1 VTDIS
6 SVPNAPGR
14 AFILALASIALIGPL
29 AIHLFLPAIP
39 AIKGGLG
46 VSDALA
52 QLAFSISL
60 FAMAFATLVYGSL
73 ADAYGRRPVLLSGLV
88 LFLIGS
94 LISAAANT
102 IELLLIGR
110 LVQAAGAGCGLTLV
124 RTIARDAFGAER
136 LVQAIAYFTM
146 FYTLGPMLAPLI
158 GGILVDT
165 FGWRNIFVFALVAGG
180 AIATGAFLAI
190 NETRPKARTD
200 EPKPNLLLSYAILF
214 RDLRFTAFVL
224 QTGFSTAAF
233 MTLASA
239 SSPLMQEL
247 LHRPAAEYGLYFLLA
262 PAGFFLG
269 NFVSSRVGRRIS
281 NETMVLTGSV
291 LSFCTVAVQST
302 LLLYDLTNPLI
313 LFIPGFFITFAQGIA
328 LPYAQSGAMG
338 TIPQLAGTAA
348 GIGVFLQHFFGAAA
362 AQLYGVLAD
371 GTPRPMLLIMITS
384 SVLSLFVGTI
394 PTILLS
400 RNTRG

>member
-1 VTDIS
+1 V
-6 SVPNAPGR
+6 PGR
-14 AFILALASIALIGPL
+14 SFILALASIALVGPL

-39 AIKGGLG
+39 AVKSSLG
-46 VSDALA
+46 VSEALA
-52 QLAFSISL
+52 QLTFSISL
-60 FAMAFATLVYGSL
+60 FAMAFSTLIYGSL

-94 LISAAANT
+94 LISVAANT
-102 IELLLIGR
+102 IEVLLVGR

-146 FYTLGPMLAPLI
+146 FYTLGPMIAPLI

-165 FGWRNIFVFALVAGG
+165 FGWRSIFVFALVAGG
-180 AIATGAFLAI
+180 VIATGAFLAI
-190 NETRPKARTD
+190 NETRPITRTD
-200 EPKPNLLLSYAILF
+200 EPNPKLLLSYGMLF

-247 LHRPAAEYGLYFLLA
+247 LNRPAAEYGLYFLLA

-269 NFVSSRVGRRIS
+269 NFVSGRVGRRIS

-291 LSFCTVAVQST
+291 LSFCTVAAQST
-302 LLLYDLTNPLI
+302 LLIYDMTYPLT

-338 TIPQLAGTAA
+338 TIPRLAGTAA
-348 GIGVFLQHFFGAAA
+348 GIGVFLQHFLGAAA

-371 GTPRPMLLIMITS
+371 GTPRPMIYIMVIS
-384 SVLSLFVGTI
+384 SLLSLVVGTV
-394 PTILLS
+394 PTILVS
-400 RNTRG
+400 RNARR